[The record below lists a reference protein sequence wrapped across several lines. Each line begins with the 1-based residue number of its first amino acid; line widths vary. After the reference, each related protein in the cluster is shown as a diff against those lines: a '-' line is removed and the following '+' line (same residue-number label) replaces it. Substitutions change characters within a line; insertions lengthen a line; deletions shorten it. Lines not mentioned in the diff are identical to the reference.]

1 MIILFTT
8 VDNEAKA
15 KELAKKIVEEKLA
28 ACVSVFPVESTY
40 SWQGKICEN
49 EKEYML
55 IIKTLEEKLN
65 QLINWLKE
73 HHPYTVP
80 ELITIK
86 AEAFGKYLEWMT
98 DYLLKS

>member
-8 VDNEAKA
+8 VDDEAKA
-15 KELAKKIVEEKLA
+15 KELAKRIVKEKLA
-28 ACVSVFPVESTY
+28 ACVSIFPVESTY
-40 SWQGKICEN
+40 FWQGKICEN

-55 IIKTLEEKLN
+55 IIKTLEEKLD

-80 ELITIK
+80 ELVVVK
-86 AEAFGKYLEWMT
+86 AEALDKYLEWMK
-98 DYLLKS
+98 DYLLK

>member
-40 SWQGKICEN
+40 SWQGKSAKMKKNTCS
-49 EKEYML
+49 L
-55 IIKTLEEKLN
+55 
-65 QLINWLKE
+65 
-73 HHPYTVP
+73 
-80 ELITIK
+80 
-86 AEAFGKYLEWMT
+86 
-98 DYLLKS
+98 